1 MPEILLHCHTLFST
15 SPNSTLALIHS
26 QFQLDILLLL
36 GCTHHLE
43 EEKASWHY
51 FSHSLRVTE
60 LFCCD
65 QDLVALLS
73 PRPLD
78 VLVLVLLCDP
88 CRRLWQ
94 ELFCAL
100 QPFRRSSHVHVQ
112 HKEIA
117 FASHQVEK
125 ASLIF
130 IKAIFEEIDAKRSTR
145 IKLTLYSSLKC
156 ECVILIR

>member
-1 MPEILLHCHTLFST
+1 MYKHHKRHHAKLKLTLEKG
-15 SPNSTLALIHS
+15 
-26 QFQLDILLLL
+26 QFQILGILLLF
-36 GCTHHLE
+36 GCTHHPK

-51 FSHSLRVTE
+51 FSHSLLVTE
-60 LFCCD
+60 IFCCH

-73 PRPLD
+73 SRPLD

-100 QPFRRSSHVHVQ
+100 QPFRRSSHAHVEHQ
-112 HKEIA
+112 EIA

-125 ASLIF
+125 GVTDIYQSHP
-130 IKAIFEEIDAKRSTR
+130 
-145 IKLTLYSSLKC
+145 
-156 ECVILIR
+156 

>member
-1 MPEILLHCHTLFST
+1 MIYTLSGFILSFPKLYSRSYPLTISTGYSFTLW
-15 SPNSTLALIHS
+15 L
-26 QFQLDILLLL
+26 
-36 GCTHHLE
+36 HHLE

-51 FSHSLRVTE
+51 FSLSLRVTE

-73 PRPLD
+73 TRPLD
-78 VLVLVLLCDP
+78 VLLLVLLCDP

-100 QPFRRSSHVHVQ
+100 QPFRRSSHAHVQ
-112 HKEIA
+112 HQEIA

-125 ASLIF
+125 GVTDIYQGHL
-130 IKAIFEEIDAKRSTR
+130 
-145 IKLTLYSSLKC
+145 
-156 ECVILIR
+156 